1 MALEDPPKVIA
12 CKALRDEVTSVADG
26 LDVEFIEARLHDVP
40 DKLRDTVQEAIDN
53 TPGSRTILLLYGR
66 CSNGTAGL
74 KAGRHRL
81 ILPAVDDC
89 ISLLLGSRARYFEEH
104 AKHPGTYY
112 YTRGWIEYIDDPYA
126 EYKQIV
132 PKYGEEKARR
142 IALMILEGYTRVALI
157 DTGSYP
163 LDQYE
168 PYVREV
174 GEFYDLP
181 VEHLAG
187 SLRYIEKLVK
197 GPHDRE
203 FIVIEPGGV
212 LEERIFWELDSD

>member
-1 MALEDPPKVIA
+1 MSLADPPKIIS
-12 CKALRDEVTSVADG
+12 CKALHDEILSVADG
-26 LDVEFIEARLHDVP
+26 LDLEFVEARLHDVP
-40 DKLRDTVQEAIDN
+40 DKLRATVQAAIDT
-53 TPGSRTILLLYGR
+53 TPGERTILLLYGR

-74 KAGRHRL
+74 KAGPHRL
-81 ILPAVDDC
+81 VLPAVDDC
-89 ISLLLGSRARYFEEH
+89 ISLLLGSRERYREEH
-104 AKHPGTYY
+104 QSQPGTYY

-142 IALMILEGYTRVALI
+142 IALMIMDGYTRVALI

-163 LDQYE
+163 IEQYE

-174 GEFYDLP
+174 SEFYNLP

-212 LEERIFWELDSD
+212 LEERIFWELDAS